1 MEWEALGGSAWS
13 KSKSGEGDI
22 GSVVAGCGGTWF
34 LGSLRRNSLFSELAV
49 LMFIESH
56 CLSLAHLSQE
66 RRENECKVDSKS
78 SAVGAKLKDKPLE
91 GLEWW
96 WSTGD
101 SNRRDSYLEIIQA
114 PKYLKYLII
123 YGYAGKGYPKW
134 EEGQSIEKV
143 RLRWLIRWKA
153 LKALPPLC
161 SIRAKLE
168 LCMTP

>member
-1 MEWEALGGSAWS
+1 
-13 KSKSGEGDI
+13 
-22 GSVVAGCGGTWF
+22 
-34 LGSLRRNSLFSELAV
+34 
-49 LMFIESH
+49 MFIESN

-101 SNRRDSYLEIIQA
+101 SNRRDSYLEILQA

-123 YGYAGKGYPKW
+123 YGYAGNGYPKW

-143 RLRWLIRWKA
+143 RLLRLIRWKA